1 MRWGVRL
8 ASVLV
13 AFGLVLAGLHYLDA
27 ARDVSR
33 GAALG
38 SRGTR
43 IDNEPDQGKGEAV
56 PQPTPTATATKSAEP
71 KGGASKPSTK
81 GGNAGKGKGGGQTQV
96 RPPRKGY
103 WFSYGPN
110 RSSRVALTFDDCP
123 KTLDD
128 MRRVLDGAKRLGLGL
143 MLFPTGNCIRQ
154 GRFDATYARSRGHY
168 VFNHSVTHPQ
178 LTKLSYAGV
187 LAQLGKPG
195 IQSRYGRPPFGDWN
209 TMVAR
214 AYAAKGM
221 KIWLWNLDTLDW
233 RGRSRKAVVGTVVG
247 SARPGYSVLMHMQW
261 HGFSIKALTQMK
273 TGLTKRGLG
282 VCRNYPGTTPARS
295 WKVRC

>member
-1 MRWGVRL
+1 MSGGSKGRRWPWSVRL
-8 ASVLV
+8 ASLLV
-13 AFGLVLAGLHYLDA
+13 VFGLVLAGFHYLDA

-43 IDNEPDQGKGEAV
+43 IDEPDQGKGETA
-56 PQPTPTATATKSAEP
+56 PQPTPTATATATATKSAEP
-71 KGGASKPSTK
+71 KGGTT
-81 GGNAGKGKGGGQTQV
+81 GTGKGKV
-96 RPPRKGY
+96 LPPRKGY

-123 KTLDD
+123 KNVGG
-128 MRRVLDGAKRLGLGL
+128 MRRVLDGARRLGLGL

-154 GRFDATYARSRGHY
+154 GRFDAAYARAHGHY

-178 LTKLSYAGV
+178 LTKLSYPGV
-187 LAQLGKPG
+187 VAQLGAPG

-247 SARPGYSVLMHMQW
+247 SARPGYTVLMHMQW
-261 HGFSIKALTQMK
+261 HGFSIKALTEMK
-273 TGLTKRGLG
+273 DGLAKRGLRA
-282 VCRNYPGTTPARS
+282 CRNYPGTTPVRS